1 MSGLEASLVF
11 IGVFVGVMALLAGGA
26 WFALLLLE
34 RTETRG
40 SAHRRL
46 VHHH

>member
-11 IGVFVGVMALLAGGA
+11 IGVSIGVLGLLAGGA
-26 WFALLLLE
+26 WFALLLLD

-40 SAHRRL
+40 GAPRRL
-46 VHHH
+46 LHH